1 MEFFTHDGFANAT
14 SIGAGRAPGGLVEHH
29 LSGTDLFCVA
39 AVWIAC
45 LGTLHFASNR
55 TVGRLAAKLG
65 IKFSNSQLRGI
76 ESRVVCGVHC
86 AISAGGAALLLKGR
100 FVGGVNVFNLHPG
113 VFSRA
118 EAAFVAMEV
127 GELVYMTLY
136 DLWCEPGALELL
148 HHVLGIVA
156 ETSCLLTSS
165 GVSYML
171 WVHLAQAT
179 QPFLY
184 FSWILY
190 QANMSSSVTC
200 VASTLTCIVLWFAL
214 RVVSVLLLVRSL
226 WASGIEKGEFASQL
240 HFNVAFAIT
249 LAFAA
254 LNIVWFKKMLAK
266 VLKVVIAAKS
276 EPSSAAACSAVK
288 CKAVAHIGAEQKIE

>member
-1 MEFFTHDGFANAT
+1 
-14 SIGAGRAPGGLVEHH
+14 
-29 LSGTDLFCVA
+29 
-39 AVWIAC
+39 
-45 LGTLHFASNR
+45 
-55 TVGRLAAKLG
+55 
-65 IKFSNSQLRGI
+65 
-76 ESRVVCGVHC
+76 
-86 AISAGGAALLLKGR
+86 
-100 FVGGVNVFNLHPG
+100 
-113 VFSRA
+113 
-118 EAAFVAMEV
+118 MEV

-200 VASTLTCIVLWFAL
+200 VASTLTCIVLCARRTSPCALRAPAYRAPRGRGGCSSRYRRARARGLDSSNCVGFAL

>member
-113 VFSRA
+113 ASGAARGRPIASRRSREPRA
-118 EAAFVAMEV
+118 ER
-127 GELVYMTLY
+127 
-136 DLWCEPGALELL
+136 C
-148 HHVLGIVA
+148 
-156 ETSCLLTSS
+156 
-165 GVSYML
+165 
-171 WVHLAQAT
+171 AQA
-179 QPFLY
+179 
-184 FSWILY
+184 
-190 QANMSSSVTC
+190 SSRGQRRPSLRWRS
-200 VASTLTCIVLWFAL
+200 ASLCT
-214 RVVSVLLLVRSL
+214 
-226 WASGIEKGEFASQL
+226 
-240 HFNVAFAIT
+240 
-249 LAFAA
+249 
-254 LNIVWFKKMLAK
+254 
-266 VLKVVIAAKS
+266 
-276 EPSSAAACSAVK
+276 
-288 CKAVAHIGAEQKIE
+288 